1 MKKMYVFSL
10 NGIVYAVD
18 EDGNEK
24 SASGMY
30 GFTNESKESQEKYLI
45 DKFKELNKNFEIDYT
60 IVRVISDDD
69 KEELSLVI
77 KKLIDNEKRIRPN
90 SSDIEYWGEAL
101 SYDISNAIIF
111 NSYNKEIWYKIN
123 PSFKI

>member
-10 NGIVYAVD
+10 SGIVYAID
-18 EDGNEK
+18 EDGNQK
-24 SASGMY
+24 MSSITY
-30 GFTNESKESQEKYLI
+30 GFTNKPKKLQEEFLI
-45 DKFKELNKNFEIDYT
+45 ETFNEFNKKFEIDYT
-60 IVRVISDDD
+60 VVRVISDED
-69 KEELSLVI
+69 KDELSLVI
-77 KKLIDNEKRIRPN
+77 KKLIGNERRIRPD

-101 SYDISNAIIF
+101 SYDISNAFIF